1 MKHKTVVKKKLGAR
15 KKFLSKWKLDPIP
28 LCGNWAGKELKKPL
42 QIEQSEIDRNKILQ
56 SF

>member
-1 MKHKTVVKKKLGAR
+1 MKHKTIVKKKLGAR